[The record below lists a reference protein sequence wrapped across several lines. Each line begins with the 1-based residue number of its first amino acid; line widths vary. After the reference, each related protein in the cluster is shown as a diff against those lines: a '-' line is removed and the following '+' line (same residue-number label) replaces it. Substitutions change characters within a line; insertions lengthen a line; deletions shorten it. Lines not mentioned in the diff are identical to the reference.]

1 MLADHSKTGTHP
13 GKVLAITLRN
23 LRHSKSDIARFLG
36 ISRQTLYEILG
47 SRQSITAAV
56 AIRVSRLTGTKAEM
70 WMNLQ
75 SSYDLAQA
83 RTRLRG
89 TLEHIPQLQQI
100 W

>member
-1 MLADHSKTGTHP
+1 MPADHSNTGTHP

-47 SRQSITAAV
+47 SRQSITASV
-56 AIRVSRLTGTKAEM
+56 AIRLSRLTCTKADM

-75 SSYDLAQA
+75 SAYDLVQA
-83 RTRLRG
+83 RRRLGG

>member
-1 MLADHSKTGTHP
+1 MPAEHPDTGSHP

-47 SRQSITAAV
+47 SRQSVSATV

-83 RTRLRG
+83 RKRLRG
-89 TLEHIPQLQQI
+89 TLEDIPQLKQI